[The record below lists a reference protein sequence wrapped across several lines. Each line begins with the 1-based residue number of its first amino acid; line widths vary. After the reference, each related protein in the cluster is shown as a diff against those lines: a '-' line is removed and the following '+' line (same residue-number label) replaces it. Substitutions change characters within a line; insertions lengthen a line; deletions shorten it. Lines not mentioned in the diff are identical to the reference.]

1 MAVLGPNILTIL
13 TKRSGTHISVCSMR
27 LLVRIVLLVGHGTK
41 WIIKANIWPKMTK
54 YAYFGPNL
62 AVFRPNIP
70 IFTRRSKSFGIHIN
84 ENHFCTLFALF
95 FGRTWDQMGQKWQYL
110 AKYTNFGTN
119 LAVFGPKISIF
130 WEYIKFWYPHNGKLP
145 RHLVCIFW
153 SGMGSYWPKMTIFGQ
168 KCQFWA
174 KFYRS
179 WAQNPFDEGGS
190 KTFGTLISGNQWD
203 TSFVL
208 KTSTGVSPIGR

>member
-1 MAVLGPNILTIL
+1 MRDTACAPQPPTNRAPNEPARRQGLYVPKKAYFGAKMAVLGPNILTIL
-13 TKRSGTHISVCSMR
+13 TKRYGTHISVCSMR

-95 FGRTWDQMGQKWQYL
+95 FGRTWDQMGQK
-110 AKYTNFGTN
+110 
-119 LAVFGPKISIF
+119 
-130 WEYIKFWYPHNGKLP
+130 
-145 RHLVCIFW
+145 
-153 SGMGSYWPKMTIFGQ
+153 
-168 KCQFWA
+168 
-174 KFYRS
+174 
-179 WAQNPFDEGGS
+179 
-190 KTFGTLISGNQWD
+190 
-203 TSFVL
+203 
-208 KTSTGVSPIGR
+208 